1 MVPYL
6 YHIKKSKLTFCSFLE
21 NFLRTKKEESNYLID
36 DQADSHIHWHQQN
49 SWRKLSTDGE
59 TDNMSILFH

>member
-36 DQADSHIHWHQQN
+36 DQADSHIH
-49 SWRKLSTDGE
+49 
-59 TDNMSILFH
+59 